1 MCRPPAGVSEPDD
14 LQERTIPF
22 HNELFKRP
30 AADLL
35 LDASHQLIFEGTRE
49 AGRTEIIP
57 PALNPWTEMG

>member
-1 MCRPPAGVSEPDD
+1 MCRAPAGVSEPDN

-22 HNELFKRP
+22 RNKFLKRP

-57 PALNPWTEMG
+57 PALNRRTEMG